1 MKLLKLLQI
10 NGVELTG
17 SFERLSKVLTW
28 ICWLECPLEFLPSDF
43 TLDYLV
49 VIDMRYS
56 NIRELWKE
64 KKVQKISKCPKIY
77 LLCNLYLQVT
87 TFDDYFFIIFLIVL
101 TDSQQTKDSLSQLF
115 KKPC

>member
-28 ICWLECPLEFLPSDF
+28 ICWHECPLEFLPSDF
-43 TLDYLV
+43 SLDYIV
-49 VIDMRYS
+49 VIDMQYC

-64 KKVQKISKCPKIY
+64 KKVRNIPKCPKIC
-77 LLCNLYLQVT
+77 LEN
-87 TFDDYFFIIFLIVL
+87 F
-101 TDSQQTKDSLSQLF
+101 
-115 KKPC
+115 